1 MYALLIVVCP
11 FVLFLLAI
19 VCFFFDIRILIPLWY
34 FQTLFSTIDN
44 HKLYKYANISNID
57 IHKLYKYANIIT
69 IDNHKLYKY
78 ADISTIDN
86 HKLYKYT
93 DISTIHEA

>member
-1 MYALLIVVCP
+1 
-11 FVLFLLAI
+11 
-19 VCFFFDIRILIPLWY
+19 
-34 FQTLFSTIDN
+34 
-44 HKLYKYANISNID
+44 
-57 IHKLYKYANIIT
+57 
-69 IDNHKLYKY
+69 LYKY